1 MKWNESRKAFKE
13 SKDWIIYNQKDDGR
27 ITWDEKGKCDPW
39 DHCECLI
46 ALALFEEWDPFIKGV
61 DWFFNTLSQDGL
73 IYPEFQNNKITHN
86 HFESHHA
93 PYIILPLMQAVLMGR
108 GDLITSDIK
117 SKIKIIFDQ
126 LDRFRD
132 TDGYYNWARDKN
144 GLCDNS
150 LITAS
155 MSIFLSLKALNN
167 SSKIKFDQKLWSSK
181 FNRDGI
187 DRSRFSMDF
196 YYPYMC
202 GVKNN
207 KNVFHN
213 SLKDFYVEGLGV
225 KCVKEEPWVTIA
237 ESCECIIALLVLGD
251 IETAKKIFNNILQFK
266 NDNGIFPTGYQYKMD
281 IFWPEENSTWTN
293 AAVIIAAHALFTFNK
308 KETRKG
314 NVFFYLNNLL
324 QGDQAINPFN

>member
-1 MKWNESRKAFKE
+1 M
-13 SKDWIIYNQKDDGR
+13 
-27 ITWDEKGKCDPW
+27 
-39 DHCECLI
+39 
-46 ALALFEEWDPFIKGV
+46 

-144 GLCDNS
+144 GFCDNS

-308 KETRKG
+308 KETSKG